1 MKLTQ
6 VNFGGAMALY
16 IDGELAM
23 MRKRIDYDDFID
35 FLLNC
40 LHESFEPVETII
52 ISDYSSFW
60 EIETDFS
67 SRNWTPDLKL
77 ENLMKKVDNEHDKV
91 F

>member
-1 MKLTQ
+1 MTQ

-35 FLLNC
+35 YLLNR
-40 LHESFEPVETII
+40 LHESFEPVETIT
-52 ISDYSSFW
+52 ISDYSNFW
-60 EIETDFS
+60 EFETEFS

-77 ENLMKKVDNEHDKV
+77 EDLMKKVDSKHDNV